1 LRRSWRAAYDDT
13 HVVGSR
19 VSSSAE
25 DPAPISG
32 GRERA
37 SNLYGTVS
45 VLKNLVP
52 TLATYAVVPI
62 VADRSTVA
70 AACLAP
76 LLGLLLYRLT
86 IVMHDCGHATLFTT
100 RKVNDAVGVLL
111 GAVTGISFRRFRAR
125 HWEHHRN
132 YGHERD
138 PQGFHYQGLAQMTN
152 GELVRHVLAPLAGV
166 NLRYVFP
173 ESYLYP
179 PNLVRASRGELAAL
193 AIAQVALAALVTG
206 LGRHPLAVLLPAA
219 SAATFGLF
227 FSQLRGIAEHGV
239 RDDGDPRGF
248 VRSHGGDWLGAL
260 LLYDLHFNLHE
271 EHHNHPQVP
280 SCVLAAQ
287 SRTRRDAVYASRSTM
302 WHTLRGMLR

>member
-1 LRRSWRAAYDDT
+1 
-13 HVVGSR
+13 
-19 VSSSAE
+19 
-25 DPAPISG
+25 
-32 GRERA
+32 
-37 SNLYGTVS
+37 

-52 TLATYAVVPI
+52 TLAVYAAVPL
-62 VADRSTVA
+62 VADRSGIA

-86 IVMHDCGHATLFTT
+86 IVMHDCGHATLFTS
-100 RKVNDAVGVLL
+100 RKVNDAVGTLL

-138 PQGFHYQGLAQMTN
+138 PQGFHYRRLARMTN
-152 GELVRHVLAPLAGV
+152 GELVRHMLAPLVGA
-166 NLRYVFP
+166 NLKYVVA

-179 PNLVRASRGELAAL
+179 PNLARASRGELVAL
-193 AIAQVALAALVTG
+193 AIVQPVLAAIVTG
-206 LGRHPLAVLLPAA
+206 LGRHPLAALLPPL
-219 SAATFGLF
+219 SAVTFGLF

-239 RDDGDPRGF
+239 RDDAEPRGF
-248 VRSHGGDWLGAL
+248 VRSHRRDWLGAL

-280 SCVLAAQ
+280 SCVLAAEA
-287 SRTRRDAVYASRSTM
+287 RARRDAADASQPTM

>member
-1 LRRSWRAAYDDT
+1 VPAA
-13 HVVGSR
+13 
-19 VSSSAE
+19 
-25 DPAPISG
+25 SG

-37 SNLYGTVS
+37 SNLYGTAS

-52 TLATYAVVPI
+52 TLAAYAAVPL
-62 VADRSTVA
+62 VADRSAVA

-86 IVMHDCGHATLFTT
+86 IVMHDCGHATLFTS
-100 RKVNDAVGVLL
+100 RKVNDAVGLLL

-138 PQGFHYQGLAQMTN
+138 PQGFHYRGLAQMTN
-152 GELVRHVLAPLAGV
+152 GELVRHLLAPLLGV
-166 NLRYVFP
+166 NLRYVFA

-179 PNLVRASRGELAAL
+179 ANVARASGGELATL
-193 AIAQVALAALVTG
+193 AVVQIALAALVTG
-206 LGRHPLAVLLPAA
+206 LGRHPLAVLLPVA

-239 RDDGDPRGF
+239 RDGADPRGF
-248 VRSHGGDWLGAL
+248 VRSHRLDWLGAL

-271 EHHNHPQVP
+271 EHHNQPQVP
-280 SCVLAAQ
+280 SCVLAALAGA
-287 SRTRRDAVYASRSTM
+287 RRDSADASRPTM